1 MILSRG
7 QFNNVS
13 FFANKHP
20 FVLFFQN
27 VYQGFIVKILN
38 ISSLK
43 KKKNCPFR
51 CERVIPCV
59 QNDISTYL
67 YQILLCNSLLNFFH
81 MPVCSVEQNILIK
94 YFLLF
99 RLN

>member
-43 KKKNCPFR
+43 KKKLP
-51 CERVIPCV
+51 
-59 QNDISTYL
+59 ISLRKGYSMRAKR
-67 YQILLCNSLLNFFH
+67 YQHLFIS
-81 MPVCSVEQNILIK
+81 NIVMQ
-94 YFLLF
+94 
-99 RLN
+99 